1 MAATKRRR
9 RAGKRTCLRYGYKTE
24 IQDYGPA
31 KRRRVCKRWG
41 GSGKTRSKWCI
52 YKGKK
57 RGAESCHRK
66 KSTAN
71 RAARVLQKRCKAKI
85 KVKAA

>member
-1 MAATKRRR
+1 MAARKRRV
-9 RAGKRTCLRYGYKTE
+9 KRKCIRYGYKTE

-31 KRRRVCKRWG
+31 KRRRVCKRWAG
-41 GSGKTRSKWCI
+41 AGRGRTRWCV
-52 YKGKK
+52 YRGKK
-57 RGAESCHRK
+57 RSAESCHRT

-71 RAARVLQKRCKAKI
+71 KAARRLQKRCKSKI

>member
-1 MAATKRRR
+1 MPAKRKKRRG
-9 RAGKRTCLRYGYKTE
+9 GKRSCLRYGYKTE

-41 GSGKTRSKWCI
+41 SAGKAKTRWCVF
-52 YKGKK
+52 KGKK
-57 RGAESCHRK
+57 RGAESCHRTK
-66 KSTAN
+66 ATAN
-71 RAARVLQKRCKAKI
+71 RAARRLQRGCKSKI